1 LYIVSPL
8 EERSRQLCGL
18 GRVQR
23 LLAHG
28 IERHAGR
35 QHQALLR
42 TADRDVDAPFVVAIV
57 GRGKR
62 RDGIDQKQCRM
73 TGGVDRLAD
82 LADR

>member
-1 LYIVSPL
+1 MSSHWKN
-8 EERSRQLCGL
+8 ERGSFAVLDE
-18 GRVQR
+18 QR

-42 TADRDVDAPFVVAIV
+42 TADRDVNAPFVVAIV